1 MPPVT
6 RQDALIIAEDFLKAH
21 PRPNCDGI
29 EKVWTILELEEFM
42 VRRPC
47 VSGLMPEA
55 LRRCWIA
62 YGERPTDYGMVAS
75 SDIIVMAQET
85 GEVVFWG

>member
-1 MPPVT
+1 
-6 RQDALIIAEDFLKAH
+6 LKIAPDCLKAR

-29 EKVWTILELEEFM
+29 EKVYTMPELEEFM

-47 VSGLMPEA
+47 IRGLPTET

-62 YGERPTDYGMVAS
+62 YAGRPTDYCMVAS
-75 SDIIVMAQET
+75 SDIVVVAQET
-85 GEVVFWG
+85 GQVIFAGSANDKG